1 MISRRSLPGLPV
13 VLAATIFFGL
23 AAAPAA
29 LADAQTSTNWAGFV
43 THRSGISFRSA
54 SGSWRVPSVTCQAG
68 TPSFSAMWV
77 GIGGY
82 SETSTALEQTG
93 TESDCRSTGKP
104 AYYAWY
110 ELVPAPSH
118 RTPMTVHPGDLM
130 HAAVSVSGSHVT
142 LTLSDLTRHTSQTQH
157 LSTAHLDL
165 GSAEWILEAPSA
177 CTSDGACRTLT
188 LAHFASAA
196 FSAAHAVSTAGH
208 SGAISSPWWSRS
220 RIILVPG
227 GGPFRFAPAARAGA
241 TPSYLGSTG
250 TTFTI
255 HYDANPTPQGARVS
269 SRASAVAGS
278 QVVHS
283 SMNR

>member
-1 MISRRSLPGLPV
+1 MNLRRCLRSGLPV
-13 VLAATIFFGL
+13 VLATTILFGL
-23 AAAPAA
+23 AAAPTA
-29 LADAQTSTNWAGFV
+29 LADAQTSSNWAGFV
-43 THRSGISFRSA
+43 THRTGVTFRSA
-54 SGSWRVPSVTCQAG
+54 SGSWRVPAVTCQAG
-68 TPSFSAMWV
+68 RTAYSAMWV

-82 SETSTALEQTG
+82 SETSNALEQTG
-93 TESDCRSTGKP
+93 TESDCSSAGKP

-118 RTPMTVHPGDLM
+118 RTSMNVHAGDLM
-130 HAAVSVSGSHVT
+130 HALVTVSGSHVT
-142 LTLSDLTRHTSQTQH
+142 LTLGDLTRHTSLPQH
-157 LSTAHLDL
+157 RTTSHLDV

-196 FSAAHAVSTAGH
+196 FSAAHAVSTTGH

-227 GGPFRFAPAARAGA
+227 GSPWPGPAARAGA

-255 HYDANPTPQGARVS
+255 RYDNNPTPQGARVS
-269 SRASAVAGS
+269 SRAAAVAGS
-278 QVVHS
+278 QIVHS